1 MISRLL
7 VRRPSASPHTAG
19 KPPRPSSS
27 TVLVENSCEE
37 KQATEKALRAPV
49 REQGLALTEQRARGR
64 RGPAS
69 VGLPWPSLLAFLR
82 ISTNPRAFR
91 SPLSMT
97 AAWEQVA
104 SWLSAEAAWS
114 PEPAVLSKLLAL
126 PGMYGNLVPD
136 AHLAAL
142 AIEHGLTLC
151 STDGDFARFRG

>member
-1 MISRLL
+1 
-7 VRRPSASPHTAG
+7 
-19 KPPRPSSS
+19 
-27 TVLVENSCEE
+27 
-37 KQATEKALRAPV
+37 
-49 REQGLALTEQRARGR
+49 
-64 RGPAS
+64 
-69 VGLPWPSLLAFLR
+69 
-82 ISTNPRAFR
+82 
-91 SPLSMT
+91 MT